1 MEKLSRVQIREFV
14 SGIVSKND
22 LPPLLKSRAYVHP
35 PSVSPNPD
43 ESSLELRKDEY
54 NGVFVFPRHASN
66 PPNSYCTL
74 VDWLPEMHRPK
85 SRTRA
90 PGERRN
96 AKSRL
101 KLLLSLQL
109 IVTRLIP
116 LRTSPLFRTP
126 PVELKMT
133 IDL

>member
-1 MEKLSRVQIREFV
+1 MEKLSGVQIREFV
-14 SGIVSKND
+14 SGIISKND

-66 PPNSYCTL
+66 PPNSYCTF
-74 VDWLPEMHRPK
+74 WLTGCPTCIAQK
-85 SRTRA
+85 AA

-109 IVTRLIP
+109 FVTRLIP
-116 LRTSPLFRTP
+116 LRTSPLFRSP

-133 IDL
+133 IDW